1 VSRGCISPSVLARLG
16 AAPGEFAA
24 ERRHLE
30 GCAACR
36 TSLGR
41 VTAAQAAL
49 IEARE
54 LAVPEV
60 SEVRTEATLRW
71 MRVPAAEPPS
81 RLWRWTGLGL
91 GVSLAAAAA
100 LVLVPRFLAK
110 SPTPVVAI
118 KAPIA
123 PIAPAAPTA
132 PTVLQALVTL
142 RAGHVERQAVGHER
156 VPLDDQGLLDEGD
169 VLVTAAG
176 AEVAAQWG
184 DGSGVLLRPGSE
196 LHLATLRPDQQ
207 VFELP
212 SGRVDVRVKPQA
224 RAPGQPP
231 LLTVRTRGHLI
242 HVRGTWFAVSA
253 EGSQTTVEVYEG
265 TVEVTERDGA
275 SSTLLHAPS
284 RGVFGRD
291 KHAGRARTQ
300 PMTVDEAARLRQR
313 SELNLLAFTDLP
325 SLLKDSGTLLVS
337 ADAPPEALVTVAVD
351 AVALGTS
358 PLWLR
363 REHGR
368 HLVEMSRRGFEPIRR
383 WVTIGPEPGDLR
395 LAMVK
400 SVVKAPPI
408 SEEQPDLAVIEEMLR
423 QRRSQ
428 IRSCYERSLKH
439 NAELAGTVTLRLR
452 LDDAGRVAASAVD
465 SETLADPAVGRCL
478 RNEAAGWSFPGGR
491 NATIVYPFV
500 FRAQ

>member
-1 VSRGCISPSVLARLG
+1 MSRCVSPSVLARLG
-16 AAPGEFAA
+16 TTADGFAS

-36 TSLGR
+36 TVLGR
-41 VTAAQAAL
+41 VAAAQAAL
-49 IEARE
+49 VDARE
-54 LAVPEV
+54 LPVPEA
-60 SEVRTEATLRW
+60 SEVRAEATLRW
-71 MRVPAAEPPS
+71 LRVPPTPVS
-81 RLWRWTGLGL
+81 RRWQWGFGFGLT
-91 GVSLAAAAA
+91 LAAAAA
-100 LVLVPRFLAK
+100 AFVLVPRWTQKQPQVAK
-110 SPTPVVAI
+110 ILVPATPSEPALVVAP
-118 KAPIA
+118 K
-123 PIAPAAPTA
+123 
-132 PTVLQALVTL
+132 VLHALITL
-142 RAGHVERQAVGHER
+142 RAGHVERQAVGHDRGVLDER
-156 VPLDDQGLLDEGD
+156 GLLDEGD
-169 VLVTAAG
+169 VLVTSAG
-176 AEVAAQWG
+176 ASVAAQWG
-184 DGSGVLLRPGSE
+184 DGSGVLLHAGSE
-196 LHLATLRPDQQ
+196 LHLSTLRPDQQ
-207 VFELP
+207 VLELP

-224 RAPGQPP
+224 RTPGQPP
-231 LLTVRTRGHLI
+231 LLTVRTPGHLV

-253 EGSQTTVEVYEG
+253 QGLETSIEVYEG

-313 SELNLLAFTDLP
+313 SELNLLAFTDLS
-325 SLLKDSGTLLVS
+325 SLLKDSGSLMVT
-337 ADAPPEALVTVAVD
+337 ADAPADAQVTVAVD
-351 AVALGTS
+351 AVALGMS

-368 HLVEMSRRGFEPIRR
+368 HLIELSRRGFDPVRR
-383 WVTIGPEPGDLR
+383 WVTIGDEPGDLR
-395 LAMVK
+395 LGMIR
-400 SVVKAPPI
+400 SAPKI
-408 SEEQPDLAVIEEMLR
+408 VEEQPELAVIEELLR

-439 NAELAGTVTLRLR
+439 NPELAGTVTLRLH
-452 LDDAGRVAASAVD
+452 LDDSGRVSTSAVD
-465 SETLADPAVGRCL
+465 SETLSEPAVGRCL